1 MKGRG
6 SLNPNKEA
14 LHAGRHAVEG
24 FLLSLGLCLPS
35 LILLSPSLGLAGMS
49 TDSCK
54 LLIFV
59 KGTEERQSESLKRR
73 NGVSCLWT
81 LRLWS
86 RAVLGAQCC
95 LFQNSRINN
104 CPLPTPCPL
113 RIEAPPG
120 HWEAQCGFPGAEETR
135 GGLGPRSLET
145 ADVSFLFFFFWKSS
159 WLWGIAGVL
168 SQLDC
173 WHTHWSLGS

>member
-1 MKGRG
+1 M
-6 SLNPNKEA
+6 EA
-14 LHAGRHAVEG
+14 PHAGRHVVKG
-24 FLLSLGLCLPS
+24 FFLSLGLCLPS
-35 LILLSPSLGLAGMS
+35 LIFLSPSLGLASVS

-54 LLIFV
+54 LLILA
-59 KGTEERQSESLKRR
+59 KGTVERQSESLKRK
-73 NGVSCLWT
+73 NGAGCLWT

-86 RAVLGAQCC
+86 IAVLGAQHC

-104 CPLPTPCPL
+104 CQLPTPCLL

-120 HWEAQCGFPGAEETR
+120 RQEAECGFPGAEVAWW
-135 GGLGPRSLET
+135 GLGPQPLET
-145 ADVSFLFFFFWKSS
+145 ADLSFPSFFSWKSR